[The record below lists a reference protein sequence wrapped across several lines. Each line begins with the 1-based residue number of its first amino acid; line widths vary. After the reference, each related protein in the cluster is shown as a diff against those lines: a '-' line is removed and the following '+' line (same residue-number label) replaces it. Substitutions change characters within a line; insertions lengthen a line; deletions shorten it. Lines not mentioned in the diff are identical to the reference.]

1 MNLFSFPFLFLLTI
15 SKIGITFDLYT
26 LTGAKTMKYDFL
38 PSRPPIVKDDSETT
52 KEYLIS
58 HFKSFLVAL
67 GLIIFGF
74 GLFQLAILVLCAIF

>member
-1 MNLFSFPFLFLLTI
+1 
-15 SKIGITFDLYT
+15 
-26 LTGAKTMKYDFL
+26 MKYDFL